1 MAIVALVLYVIAAA
15 AGVSLLGTGGA
26 ARRRA
31 AEAEAAVAE
40 ASEAEASEAA
50 ANTAGA
56 DAAPAQGAG
65 VAAETLAP
73 AEAGRVAAPTTSAAA
88 EAVRAPRLQA
98 RLAAVPL
105 TADGKP
111 PPGPKVKV
119 AAPPGEHPLLE
130 FSHPALALTGLACW
144 FMYVFV
150 RYTPFAWISFGILI
164 VAIAIG
170 LTWLVHNMRAARR
183 RLKGAWHFPPRL
195 VLLHGTAAGA
205 AILLSVLTALSA
217 SHV

>member
-1 MAIVALVLYVIAAA
+1 VAIVALVLYVITAA

-26 ARRRA
+26 ARRRE
-31 AEAEAAVAE
+31 AEAEAA
-40 ASEAEASEAA
+40 EAA
-50 ANTAGA
+50 SKEAGA
-56 DAAPAQGAG
+56 G
-65 VAAETLAP
+65 AETTLAT
-73 AEAGRVAAPTTSAAA
+73 AHATSPAA
-88 EAVRAPRLQA
+88 EAVRAPGLQA

-105 TADGKP
+105 TAEGKP

-119 AAPPGEHPLLE
+119 VAPPGEHPLLE
-130 FSHPALALTGLACW
+130 FSHPALALAGLACW

-150 RYTPFAWISFGILI
+150 RYTPFAWISFGILM
-164 VAIAIG
+164 VAMAIG
-170 LTWLVHNMRAARR
+170 LTWLVHNLRAARH

-195 VLLHGTAAGA
+195 VLLHGTAAGV

>member
-1 MAIVALVLYVIAAA
+1 MAIVALVLYVITAA

-26 ARRRA
+26 ARRRE
-31 AEAEAAVAE
+31 AEAEAA
-40 ASEAEASEAA
+40 EAA
-50 ANTAGA
+50 AKEA
-56 DAAPAQGAG
+56 GAG
-65 VAAETLAP
+65 VETTLATAQATP
-73 AEAGRVAAPTTSAAA
+73 AAA
-88 EAVRAPRLQA
+88 EAVRAPGLQA

-105 TADGKP
+105 TAEGKP

-119 AAPPGEHPLLE
+119 VAPPGEHPLLE
-130 FSHPALALTGLACW
+130 FSHPALAVTGLACW

-150 RYTPFAWISFGILI
+150 RYTPFAWISFGILM

-170 LTWLVHNMRAARR
+170 LTWLVHNMRAARH

-195 VLLHGTAAGA
+195 VLLHGTAAA
-205 AILLSVLTALSA
+205 VAILLSVLTALSA

>member
-1 MAIVALVLYVIAAA
+1 VAIVALVLYVITAA

-26 ARRRA
+26 ARRRE
-31 AEAEAAVAE
+31 AEAEAA
-40 ASEAEASEAA
+40 EAA
-50 ANTAGA
+50 SKEAGA
-56 DAAPAQGAG
+56 G
-65 VAAETLAP
+65 AETTLAT
-73 AEAGRVAAPTTSAAA
+73 AHATSPAA
-88 EAVRAPRLQA
+88 EAVRAPGLQA

-105 TADGKP
+105 TAEGKP

-130 FSHPALALTGLACW
+130 FSHPALAVTGLACW

-150 RYTPFAWISFGILI
+150 RYTPFAWISFGILM

-170 LTWLVHNMRAARR
+170 LSWMVHNLRAARH

-195 VLLHGTAAGA
+195 VLLHGTAAA
-205 AILLSVLTALSA
+205 VAIVLSVLTALSA

>member
-1 MAIVALVLYVIAAA
+1 VAIVALVLYVITAA

-26 ARRRA
+26 ARRRE
-31 AEAEAAVAE
+31 AEAEAA
-40 ASEAEASEAA
+40 EAA
-50 ANTAGA
+50 SKEAGA
-56 DAAPAQGAG
+56 G
-65 VAAETLAP
+65 AETTLAT
-73 AEAGRVAAPTTSAAA
+73 AHATSPAA
-88 EAVRAPRLQA
+88 EAVRAPGLQA

-105 TADGKP
+105 TAEGKP

-119 AAPPGEHPLLE
+119 VAPPGEHPLLE

-150 RYTPFAWISFGILI
+150 RYTPFAWISFGILM

-170 LTWLVHNMRAARR
+170 LAWLVHNLRAASH

-195 VLLHGTAAGA
+195 VLLHGTAAA
-205 AILLSVLTALSA
+205 VAILLSVLTALSA

>member
-1 MAIVALVLYVIAAA
+1 VAIVALVLYVVTAA

-31 AEAEAAVAE
+31 AEAEAGQAA
-40 ASEAEASEAA
+40 AGEAA
-50 ANTAGA
+50 AGGQAAAAGA
-56 DAAPAQGAG
+56 GAG
-65 VAAETLAP
+65 TLAAAETTRAT
-73 AEAGRVAAPTTSAAA
+73 ASTRSAAA
-88 EAVRAPRLQA
+88 EAARAPSLEA

-150 RYTPFAWISFGILI
+150 RYTPFAWISFGILM
-164 VAIAIG
+164 VAIGIG
-170 LTWLVHNMRAARR
+170 LTWLVHNVRAARH

-195 VLLHGTAAGA
+195 VLLHGTAATA

>member
-1 MAIVALVLYVIAAA
+1 VAIVALVLYVITAA

-26 ARRRA
+26 ARRRE
-31 AEAEAAVAE
+31 AEAEAA
-40 ASEAEASEAA
+40 EAA
-50 ANTAGA
+50 SKEAGA
-56 DAAPAQGAG
+56 G
-65 VAAETLAP
+65 AETTLAT
-73 AEAGRVAAPTTSAAA
+73 AHATSPAA
-88 EAVRAPRLQA
+88 EAVRAPGLQA

-105 TADGKP
+105 TAEGKP

-119 AAPPGEHPLLE
+119 VAPPGEHPLLE

-150 RYTPFAWISFGILI
+150 RYTPFAWISFGILM

-170 LTWLVHNMRAARR
+170 LAWLVHNLRAARH

-195 VLLHGTAAGA
+195 VLLHGTAAA
-205 AILLSVLTALSA
+205 VAILLSVLTALSA

>member
-1 MAIVALVLYVIAAA
+1 VAIVALVLYVITAA

-31 AEAEAAVAE
+31 AEAEAGTAE
-40 ASEAEASEAA
+40 AAS
-50 ANTAGA
+50 G
-56 DAAPAQGAG
+56 G
-65 VAAETLAP
+65 AETLAP
-73 AEAGRVAAPTTSAAA
+73 EEIPRAAVQATPAAA
-88 EAVRAPRLQA
+88 EAVRAPGLQA

-130 FSHPALALTGLACW
+130 FSHPALAITGLACW

-150 RYTPFAWISFGILI
+150 RYTPFAWISFGILM
-164 VAIAIG
+164 VTIAIG
-170 LTWLVHNMRAARR
+170 LTWLGHNERAARR

-195 VLLHGTAAGA
+195 VLLHGTAAGV

>member
-1 MAIVALVLYVIAAA
+1 MAIVALVLYVITAA

-26 ARRRA
+26 ARRRE
-31 AEAEAAVAE
+31 AEAEAA
-40 ASEAEASEAA
+40 EAA
-50 ANTAGA
+50 AKEA
-56 DAAPAQGAG
+56 GAG
-65 VAAETLAP
+65 VETTLATAQATP
-73 AEAGRVAAPTTSAAA
+73 AAA
-88 EAVRAPRLQA
+88 EAVRASGLQA

-105 TADGKP
+105 TAEGKP

-119 AAPPGEHPLLE
+119 VAPPGEHPLLE
-130 FSHPALALTGLACW
+130 FSHPALAVTGLACW

-150 RYTPFAWISFGILI
+150 RYTPFAWISFGILM

-170 LTWLVHNMRAARR
+170 LTWLVHNLRAARH

-195 VLLHGTAAGA
+195 VLLHGTAAA
-205 AILLSVLTALSA
+205 VAILLSVLTALSA

>member
-1 MAIVALVLYVIAAA
+1 MAIVALVLYVITAA

-26 ARRRA
+26 ARRRE
-31 AEAEAAVAE
+31 AEAEAA
-40 ASEAEASEAA
+40 EAA
-50 ANTAGA
+50 AKEA
-56 DAAPAQGAG
+56 GAG
-65 VAAETLAP
+65 VKTTLATAQATP
-73 AEAGRVAAPTTSAAA
+73 AAA
-88 EAVRAPRLQA
+88 EAVRAPGLQA

-105 TADGKP
+105 TAEGKP

-119 AAPPGEHPLLE
+119 VAPPGEHPLLE
-130 FSHPALALTGLACW
+130 FSHPALAVTGLACW

-150 RYTPFAWISFGILI
+150 RYTPFAWISFGILM

-170 LTWLVHNMRAARR
+170 LTWLVHNLRAARH

-195 VLLHGTAAGA
+195 VLLHGTAAA
-205 AILLSVLTALSA
+205 VAILLSVLTALSA

>member
-1 MAIVALVLYVIAAA
+1 MAIVALVLYVITAA
-15 AGVSLLGTGGA
+15 AGVSLLGSGGA

-31 AEAEAAVAE
+31 AEAEAA
-40 ASEAEASEAA
+40 AA
-50 ANTAGA
+50 AGAGPGTAGVISAAPGPTPETPKTAGVIVQTAGA
-56 DAAPAQGAG
+56 QPA
-65 VAAETLAP
+65 
-73 AEAGRVAAPTTSAAA
+73 SAAGA
-88 EAVRAPRLQA
+88 TAQTPGIQAPRLQA

-119 AAPPGEHPLLE
+119 VAPPGEHPLLE

-150 RYTPFAWISFGILI
+150 RYTPFAWISFGILM
-164 VAIAIG
+164 VAITIG
-170 LTWLVHNMRAARR
+170 LTWLVHNVRAARH

-195 VLLHGTAAGA
+195 VLLHGTGAAV

>member
-1 MAIVALVLYVIAAA
+1 MAIVALVLYVITAA

-31 AEAEAAVAE
+31 AEAEAAVA
-40 ASEAEASEAA
+40 AGDDAA
-50 ANTAGA
+50 GAVAAGA
-56 DAAPAQGAG
+56 DAPGPEEAG
-65 VAAETLAP
+65 VGTKTLAP
-73 AEAGRVAAPTTSAAA
+73 AEAGRVAAQTTSAAA
-88 EAVRAPRLQA
+88 EAVRAPGLQA

-111 PPGPKVKV
+111 PPGPRVKV

-130 FSHPALALTGLACW
+130 FSHPALAFTGLACW

-150 RYTPFAWISFGILI
+150 RYTPFAWISFGILM
-164 VAIAIG
+164 VAISIG
-170 LTWLVHNMRAARR
+170 VTWLVHNTRAASR

-195 VLLHGTAAGA
+195 VLLHGAAAAA

>member
-1 MAIVALVLYVIAAA
+1 VAIVALVLYVITAA
-15 AGVSLLGTGGA
+15 AGVSLLGAGGA
-26 ARRRA
+26 ARRREAEA
-31 AEAEAAVAE
+31 AEAEA
-40 ASEAEASEAA
+40 EAA
-50 ANTAGA
+50 ASAEGTGA
-56 DAAPAQGAG
+56 VDEVSLAAAQTAPAQ
-65 VAAETLAP
+65 TAP
-73 AEAGRVAAPTTSAAA
+73 AQTAPAQTASAAA
-88 EAVRAPRLQA
+88 ETGRAPGIQA
-98 RLAAVPL
+98 RLAAPPR

-119 AAPPGEHPLLE
+119 VAPPGEHPLLE
-130 FSHPALALTGLACW
+130 FSHPALAIVGLACW

-150 RYTPFAWISFGILI
+150 RYTPFAWISFGTLM

-170 LTWLVHNMRAARR
+170 LSWLAHNQRAARR

-195 VLLHGTAAGA
+195 VLLHGTGAAI

>member
-1 MAIVALVLYVIAAA
+1 VAIVALVLYVITAA
-15 AGVSLLGTGGA
+15 AGVALLGSGGA

-31 AEAEAAVAE
+31 AEAEAAVA
-40 ASEAEASEAA
+40 AEAG
-50 ANTAGA
+50 AGA
-56 DAAPAQGAG
+56 DAAG
-65 VAAETLAP
+65 P
-73 AEAGRVAAPTTSAAA
+73 AEAGVRAGTLAAAEAGRAAAQATPAAA
-88 EAVRAPRLQA
+88 EAVRAPGLQA

-111 PPGPKVKV
+111 PPGPRVKV

-130 FSHPALALTGLACW
+130 FSHPALAITGLACW

-150 RYTPFAWISFGILI
+150 RYTPFAWISFGILM
-164 VAIAIG
+164 VAITIG
-170 LTWLVHNMRAARR
+170 VSWLVHNKRAAGR

-195 VLLHGTAAGA
+195 VLLHGTAAA
-205 AILLSVLTALSA
+205 VAILLSVLTALSA

>member
-1 MAIVALVLYVIAAA
+1 MAIVALVLYVITAA

-26 ARRRA
+26 ARRRE
-31 AEAEAAVAE
+31 AEAEAA
-40 ASEAEASEAA
+40 EAA
-50 ANTAGA
+50 SKEAGA
-56 DAAPAQGAG
+56 G
-65 VAAETLAP
+65 AETTLA
-73 AEAGRVAAPTTSAAA
+73 AAHATSPAA
-88 EAVRAPRLQA
+88 EAVRAPGLQA

-105 TADGKP
+105 TAEGKP

-119 AAPPGEHPLLE
+119 VAPPGEHPLLE

-150 RYTPFAWISFGILI
+150 RYTPFAWISFGILM

-170 LTWLVHNMRAARR
+170 LTWMVHNLRAARH

-195 VLLHGTAAGA
+195 VLLHGTAAA
-205 AILLSVLTALSA
+205 VAILLSVLTALSA

>member
-1 MAIVALVLYVIAAA
+1 VAIVALILYVITAA

-26 ARRRA
+26 ARRRE
-31 AEAEAAVAE
+31 AEAEAA
-40 ASEAEASEAA
+40 EAA
-50 ANTAGA
+50 GTTEAGA
-56 DAAPAQGAG
+56 G
-65 VAAETLAP
+65 AETTLAT
-73 AEAGRVAAPTTSAAA
+73 AQATSAAA
-88 EAVRAPRLQA
+88 EAVRAPGIQA

-119 AAPPGEHPLLE
+119 VAPPGEHPLPE

-150 RYTPFAWISFGILI
+150 RYTPFAWISFGILM

-170 LTWLVHNMRAARR
+170 LTWLVHNLRAARR

-195 VLLHGTAAGA
+195 VLLHGTAAA
-205 AILLSVLTALSA
+205 VAILLSVLTALSA